1 MTEQLLALIP
11 VYGFWLLL
19 GVTFLSCLALPIPA
33 SIVMLT
39 AGGLSASGDLGLWQA
54 ASGALI
60 GAVLGDQTGFA
71 LGRSGGTALIGRLR
85 ANPSRAPLIDR
96 ATGLL
101 QTRGMLGVFLSRWL
115 FSPLG
120 PWLNFA
126 SGAAAMSWPRFTLA
140 GISGEVVWVTL
151 YVGLGFGFA
160 DSIAALSQIG
170 GALSGV
176 LAAGLLTIGLGY
188 VLHRATHDRL
198 ARHQDAH

>member
-60 GAVLGDQTGFA
+60 GAILGDQTGFA
-71 LGRSGGTALIGRLR
+71 IGRSGGTALIGRLR

-101 QTRGMLGVFLSRWL
+101 QTRGVSGVFLSRWL

-126 SGAAAMSWPRFTLA
+126 SGAAAMSWPHFTLA
-140 GISGEVVWVTL
+140 GISGEIVWVAL
-151 YVGLGFGFA
+151 YVGLGFAFA
-160 DSIAALSQIG
+160 DSIAALGQIG

-176 LAAGLLTIGLGY
+176 LAAGVLTIGLGY
-188 VLHRATHDRL
+188 LLRRAMHDRL
-198 ARHQDAH
+198 A